1 MRGLVFVVSTIRV
14 HKGGNMSDT
23 SQGPGWWLASDGR
36 WYPPEA
42 KPGVPLPP
50 PPLNVSNHPG
60 VPLSSKLTGWTVGL
74 MWAIVAFDI
83 LVAAAAMSYRSALS
97 GTSLTEAVEA
107 EELYMNATGIAVLLW
122 ITTFVLLIVWLA
134 KAHTS
139 STSLL
144 TNPRSR
150 NYSQGWCIGVW
161 FIPFANIFS
170 TPRVFAEHQ
179 RIATAPR
186 SNGRAHHEWAKQ
198 PLDPRLILWWVLTLA
213 GLVVIQFGADS
224 LTFEAS
230 LGEYQDGLVAMVVGS
245 LLTAAGIASGA
256 LFLRSVGAALADVS
270 TGTTSNPT
278 AREGSPYAAPA
289 DVSGFQLADRP
300 NLLSDPPTASP
311 KRLRP
316 MLPTQP
322 TQSDVS
328 DAEQ

>member
-1 MRGLVFVVSTIRV
+1 
-14 HKGGNMSDT
+14 MSDT

-198 PLDPRLILWWVLTLA
+198 QLDPRLILWWVLTLA

-230 LGEYQDGLVAMVVGS
+230 LGEYQDGLVAVVVGS

-278 AREGSPYAAPA
+278 AQEGSPNAAPA
-289 DVSGFQLADRP
+289 DISGPQLADRP
-300 NLLSDPPTASP
+300 DLLSDLPAPTPRRS
-311 KRLRP
+311 RP

-322 TQSDVS
+322 MQSDVS

>member
-1 MRGLVFVVSTIRV
+1 
-14 HKGGNMSDT
+14 
-23 SQGPGWWLASDGR
+23 
-36 WYPPEA
+36 
-42 KPGVPLPP
+42 
-50 PPLNVSNHPG
+50 
-60 VPLSSKLTGWTVGL
+60 

-97 GTSLTEAVEA
+97 GTSLTQAVEA
-107 EELYMNATGIAVLLW
+107 EELYNNATGIAVLLW

-150 NYSQGWCIGVW
+150 NYSHGWCIGVW

-213 GLVVIQFGADS
+213 GLVVIQFGAAS
-224 LTFEAS
+224 LTLEAS
-230 LGEYQDGLVAMVVGS
+230 LGEYQDGLVAVVVGS

-278 AREGSPYAAPA
+278 AQEASPNAAPA
-289 DVSGFQLADRP
+289 DVSGSQLADRP
-300 NLLSDPPTASP
+300 NLLSDLPTPTPRRS
-311 KRLRP
+311 RP

>member
-1 MRGLVFVVSTIRV
+1 
-14 HKGGNMSDT
+14 MSDT

-74 MWAIVAFDI
+74 MWAIVAGDVF
-83 LVAAAAMSYRSALS
+83 VAVTAMSYRSSLS
-97 GTSLTEAVEA
+97 GSSLTEAIEA
-107 EELYMNATGIAVLLW
+107 EELYNNATSLAFVLW
-122 ITTFVLLIVWLA
+122 ITTLILLIVWSA

-144 TNPRSR
+144 HNQRSR

-186 SNGRAHHEWAKQ
+186 TNGRAHHEWAKQ
-198 PLDPRLILWWVLTLA
+198 PLDARLTWWWVPTLA
-213 GLVVIQFGADS
+213 GLVVIQFGAGS
-224 LTFEAS
+224 LTLEAS
-230 LGEYQDGLVAMVVGS
+230 LGEYQDGLVAVVVGS

-270 TGTTSNPT
+270 TGTTSNLT
-278 AREGSPYAAPA
+278 AQEGSPNAAPA
-289 DVSGFQLADRP
+289 DVSEPPSADRP
-300 NLLSDPPTASP
+300 NLLSDPPTATP